1 MHYNDWQVAESE
13 DEWLEKQI
21 ESEKSISAL
30 EQQIRQLKVTSHI
43 ADDFYLI
50 LVNISLFICFVSLIV
65 AFIAVACLLFWV
77 PAALFG
83 DEMSLSLRSVVV
95 PSFLVGVFIV
105 VWTVDMCSLYFKQFS
120 ALTYVCLCHFL

>member
-83 DEMSLSLRSVVV
+83 DEMSLSLR
-95 PSFLVGVFIV
+95 
-105 VWTVDMCSLYFKQFS
+105 
-120 ALTYVCLCHFL
+120 

>member
-43 ADDFYLI
+43 ADD
-50 LVNISLFICFVSLIV
+50 SLF
-65 AFIAVACLLFWV
+65 A
-77 PAALFG
+77 G
-83 DEMSLSLRSVVV
+83 
-95 PSFLVGVFIV
+95 SFNSRI
-105 VWTVDMCSLYFKQFS
+105 KN
-120 ALTYVCLCHFL
+120 